1 MSRMIRSRITLIWML
16 LVAATAASWAVGHGL
31 GLHAARDAGIA
42 VIVVAFVK
50 VRLVI
55 LDFMEIRHA
64 PLTMRIAGE
73 SWVAAICTVLILL
86 YLKGGANP

>member
-64 PLTMRIAGE
+64 PLPMRIAAE
-73 SWVAAICTVLILL
+73 TWVLLICTAQVVL
-86 YLKGGANP
+86 YLKG